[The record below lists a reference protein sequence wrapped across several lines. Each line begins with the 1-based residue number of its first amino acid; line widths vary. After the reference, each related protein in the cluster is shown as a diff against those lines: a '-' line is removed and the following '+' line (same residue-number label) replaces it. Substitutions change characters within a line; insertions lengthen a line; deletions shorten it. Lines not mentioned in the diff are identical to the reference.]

1 MDATNSLMECEECH
15 ELVHAIC
22 LSDFGINCEMRTS
35 EMPNYW
41 KCYTCIRFPPKPKD
55 PEPVPNADQ
64 DKNNSYNLDIV
75 KHEIVEKDE
84 SEKMD
89 VDDNSAS
96 EPTQPSTALNEGTK
110 TAPVNGTI
118 SENMTVKEE
127 PNTEGYNENC
137 VEMKDTSEVH
147 VKQEVSETFSNAE
160 RLKLRVD
167 EYFARKHDIFGKF
180 KVLYNMEIAERHETV
195 LQDPHILMQ
204 IFKNLNTPDLLR
216 CRLVSRTW
224 NQTSRHEKFDQVVDL
239 SGLKIT
245 VNMITKAVEMKPE
258 TMVLDWTNVGKQQ
271 LSWLLPKVPTLR
283 CLSLAGLEF
292 SSQVHNLIQNKIRF
306 QIPNDG

>member
-1 MDATNSLMECEECH
+1 
-15 ELVHAIC
+15 
-22 LSDFGINCEMRTS
+22 
-35 EMPNYW
+35 
-41 KCYTCIRFPPKPKD
+41 
-55 PEPVPNADQ
+55 
-64 DKNNSYNLDIV
+64 LDIV

-84 SEKMD
+84 SERMD

-96 EPTQPSTALNEGTK
+96 EQTQPSTALNEGTK
-110 TAPVNGTI
+110 ITPVNGTI
-118 SENMTVKEE
+118 SENVTVKEE

-180 KVLYNMEIAERHETV
+180 KVLYNMELTERHEAV
-195 LQDPHILMQ
+195 LQDPHILLQ

-224 NQTSRHEKFDQVVDL
+224 NQTSRHEKFDHLVDL
-239 SGLKIT
+239 SGLKVT

-292 SSQVHNLIQNKIRF
+292 SSQVHNLI
-306 QIPNDG
+306 